1 MRIIF
6 YIILSLCAMQ
16 PCRAA
21 EELVAQP
28 APVQCQP
35 KSLLARDIVLYDKYQ
50 SVLKALAGMPES
62 VELTECINEFRDLTL
77 WAGKK
82 NGRRP
87 KNFVKRVKLLRN
99 VIIESTEISD
109 AVKDDALEALNG
121 IAKKRVGLSRGA
133 TWGIGLGSAVVAAT
147 LLGCLVTACLKG
159 KKKSLVRAQEA
170 TVEILLNR
178 NVDVNAVDQDG
189 RTALFSA
196 AESNDSAMVELLIS
210 GKADIHVLDSK
221 GWKVFSRVVSR
232 GYRGRHPA
240 LEGRSISDKTIEI
253 ARLLIA
259 AGASVNA
266 ADPEQRTP
274 VYNAVIHNDLEM
286 LKLLFENGAMAEGN
300 RHLLTIANGQK
311 NPALVDCVSARI
323 GVETLFQARWS
334 PARSAWIGSV
344 VRGMNAAASGL
355 LTLLRTGG
363 DVPA

>member
-6 YIILSLCAMQ
+6 YIILSLCAVQ

-133 TWGIGLGSAVVAAT
+133 TWGIGLGSAVVAAA
-147 LLGCLVTACLKG
+147 LLGCLVIACRRG
-159 KKKSLVRAQEA
+159 QRRALVRAEGIDLIEA
-170 TVEILLNR
+170 INTD
-178 NVDVNAVDQDG
+178 NVDRVRQLIQQGANVNVIDRFGCTPLGHAIMG
-189 RTALFSA
+189 YNL
-196 AESNDSAMVELLIS
+196 EMV
-210 GKADIHVLDSK
+210 
-221 GWKVFSRVVSR
+221 
-232 GYRGRHPA
+232 
-240 LEGRSISDKTIEI
+240 
-253 ARLLIA
+253 RLLIDRGVGVDVIDRFGHTPLGQA
-259 AGASVNA
+259 ATRQDPGGAQMLIERGANVNVIDRFGCTPLFWA
-266 ADPEQRTP
+266 ALYNNLNTVRLLLEHGATVSFSPENWGDLQRNQEIYDLLRAKEAEDVRWNRPAKQAWMFAVARAT
-274 VYNAVIHNDLEM
+274 NAVASDRL
-286 LKLLFENGAMAEGN
+286 
-300 RHLLTIANGQK
+300 
-311 NPALVDCVSARI
+311 
-323 GVETLFQARWS
+323 
-334 PARSAWIGSV
+334 PAR
-344 VRGMNAAASGL
+344 
-355 LTLLRTGG
+355 
-363 DVPA
+363 